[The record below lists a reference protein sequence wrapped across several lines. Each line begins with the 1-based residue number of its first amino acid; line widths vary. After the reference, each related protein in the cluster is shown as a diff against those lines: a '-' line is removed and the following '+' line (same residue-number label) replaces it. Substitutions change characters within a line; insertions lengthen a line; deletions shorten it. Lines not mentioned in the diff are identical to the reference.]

1 MPIPSVEHKVLL
13 QVRNLKKDYPVQSR
27 LGRRETETVKALD
40 GVSLD
45 ISPGETFG
53 LVGESGCGKT
63 TLGYCVL
70 RLIEPSS
77 GEICFAGRKVL
88 ELDSHSMRHLRR
100 QIQIVFQD
108 PYSSL
113 DPRMTVQD
121 ILEEP
126 FIIHGTASKQQ
137 QKEEAKRLLKVVGLD
152 LSSLSKYP
160 HQFSGGQRQRI
171 AVARALALKPQLIV
185 ADEPVSALD
194 VSVQAQIINLFEE
207 LQAQYNLAYIF
218 ISHGIPVVE
227 YISHNIGVMYLGRL
241 VEIGSRSEISEN
253 PLHPYT
259 QILWASVPVLNDTAT
274 ADIAHPLGEVP
285 SPINPPPG
293 CRFHTRCPF
302 VMERCQSEVPREIQV
317 TPTHRVSCHLI
328 EESG

>member
-1 MPIPSVEHKVLL
+1 MSSGENRTLL
-13 QVRNLKKDYPVQSR
+13 HVRDLKKYYPVR
-27 LGRRETETVKALD
+27 TGPGRKGKETVKALD

-45 ISPGETFG
+45 ICRGETFG

-63 TLGYCVL
+63 TLGYCLL

-77 GEICFAGRKVL
+77 GEICFEGKNVL
-88 ELDSHSMRHLRR
+88 GLDSLSMRHLRR

-113 DPRMTVQD
+113 NPRMTVKD

-126 FIIHGTASKQQ
+126 FIIHHNFTSNRQRL
-137 QKEEAKRLLKVVGLD
+137 EEAKGLLGIVGLE
-152 LSSLSKYP
+152 LSSLDKYP

-194 VSVQAQIINLFEE
+194 VSVQAQIVSLFEE
-207 LQAQYNLAYIF
+207 LQAHYNLTYLF

-227 YISHNIGVMYLGRL
+227 YISHTIGVMYLGKL
-241 VEIGSRSEISEN
+241 VEVGSRSEITEN

-259 QILWASVPVLNDTAT
+259 QILLASVPVLNSVTPRET
-274 ADIAHPLGEVP
+274 SHLEGEVP
-285 SPINPPPG
+285 SPINPPSG

-302 VMERCQSEVPREIQV
+302 VMERCKSEVPREIRLTQ
-317 TPTHRVSCHLI
+317 THRVSCHLI
-328 EESG
+328 DERV

>member
-1 MPIPSVEHKVLL
+1 MSSSENSALL
-13 QVRNLKKDYPVQSR
+13 HVRDLKKYYPVRTR
-27 LGRRETETVKALD
+27 LGRRGRETVKALD

-45 ISPGETFG
+45 ICHGETFG

-63 TLGYCVL
+63 TLGYCLL

-77 GEICFAGRKVL
+77 GEICFEGRNVL
-88 ELDSHSMRHLRR
+88 ELDSRSMRQLRR

-113 DPRMTVQD
+113 NPRMTVKD

-126 FIIHGTASKQQ
+126 FIIHGFVSRRQQ
-137 QKEEAKRLLKVVGLD
+137 VEEVKGLLKVVGLD
-152 LSSLSKYP
+152 LSSLDKYP

-194 VSVQAQIINLFEE
+194 VSVQAQIVSLFEG
-207 LQAQYNLAYIF
+207 LQAQYNLTYLF

-227 YISHNIGVMYLGRL
+227 YISHTIGVMYLGKL
-241 VEIGSRSEISEN
+241 VEVGSRSEIGEN

-259 QILWASVPVLNDTAT
+259 QILLASVPVLNGAVAKEIT
-274 ADIAHPLGEVP
+274 HLEGEVP

-302 VMERCQSEVPREIQV
+302 VMERCKSEVPREIHV
-317 TPTHRVSCHLI
+317 TPTHWVSCHLI
-328 EESG
+328 YERG

>member
-1 MPIPSVEHKVLL
+1 MSSSENSALL
-13 QVRNLKKDYPVQSR
+13 HVRDLKKYYPVKTGP
-27 LGRRETETVKALD
+27 GRGGKETVKALD

-45 ISPGETFG
+45 IRRGETFG

-77 GEICFAGRKVL
+77 GEICFEGRNVL
-88 ELDSHSMRHLRR
+88 GLDSRSMRQLRR

-113 DPRMTVQD
+113 NPRMTVRD
-121 ILEEP
+121 ILGEP
-126 FIIHGTASKQQ
+126 FIIHHNFASNWQRQ
-137 QKEEAKRLLKVVGLD
+137 EEVKGLLRVVGLE
-152 LSSLSKYP
+152 LSSLDKYP

-171 AVARALALKPQLIV
+171 AVARALALKPKLIV

-194 VSVQAQIINLFEE
+194 VSVQAQIVSLLEE
-207 LQAQYNLAYIF
+207 LQGQYNLTYLF

-227 YISHNIGVMYLGRL
+227 YISHTIGVMYLGKL
-241 VEIGSRSEISEN
+241 VEVGSRSEITEN

-259 QILWASVPVLNDTAT
+259 RILLASVPVLNSTEPRET
-274 ADIAHPLGEVP
+274 THLEGEVP
-285 SPINPPPG
+285 SPINPPSG

-302 VMERCQSEVPREIQV
+302 VMERCKSEVPREIRV
-317 TPTHRVSCHLI
+317 TRTHRVSCHLI
-328 EESG
+328 DERA